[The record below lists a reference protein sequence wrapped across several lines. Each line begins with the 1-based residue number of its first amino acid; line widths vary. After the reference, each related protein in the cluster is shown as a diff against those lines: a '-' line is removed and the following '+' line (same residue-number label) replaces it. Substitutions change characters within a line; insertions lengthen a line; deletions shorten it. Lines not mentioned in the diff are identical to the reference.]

1 MADFLPP
8 EEYIEPACPLCM
20 KTKNDP
26 VSIPLARVMDKLEE
40 YFSKNDYAAAERH
53 LLYWLDEA
61 RAGRDERGEFSIFNE
76 LMGLYRKVG
85 KEQEA
90 LDACVK
96 ALILAK
102 KLEIANSAAGA
113 TALLNAAT
121 VYKAFGQAQKA
132 LPLFEKAEKIYLC
145 ELDARDERIGGLY
158 NNFALALVDC
168 KQFSRAREYY
178 QKALEQMKNTSSGE
192 LEQAITLLNLAE
204 LEEIEFG
211 LEEACDKI
219 SNLVEQA
226 WELFN
231 LEKTNKNGY
240 YAFVCEKCASTF
252 GYYGYFLYELELKN
266 RAEEIYARS

>member
-8 EEYIEPACPLCM
+8 EEYIEPTCPLCM
-20 KTKNDP
+20 KTENDP
-26 VSIPLARVMDKLEE
+26 VSIPLGRVLEKLEE
-40 YFSKNDYAAAERH
+40 YFAKNDYASAQRH
-53 LLYWLDEA
+53 LLYWLNEA
-61 RAGRDERGEFSIFNE
+61 RLGRDKRGEFSIFNE

-85 KEQEA
+85 KEKEA
-90 LDACVK
+90 LDACTH
-96 ALILAK
+96 ALNLAES
-102 KLEIANSAAGA
+102 LEIITSAAGA

-121 VYKAFGQAQKA
+121 VYKAFGKA
-132 LPLFEKAEKIYLC
+132 EKTLPLFEKAEKIYLC
-145 ELDARDERIGGLY
+145 ELDASDERIGGLY

-231 LEKTNKNGY
+231 LEKTIKNGY